1 MSTPEQPDVE
11 RLRQALASL
20 GDQSQWPDVDAER
33 LFAALHGEIDA
44 EARRRIVDELIEN
57 PRAAAVWRLA
67 RELDPVEASTAATA
81 PLAPTTKTR
90 SWTWL
95 PIAATLLLAVGGVWQ
110 FVPRESDAPTYR
122 SSEIRRIDSLLPE
135 GGRLSR
141 AEPSLR
147 WSAIAGARYRVRVL
161 TPGLDVLDESED
173 LETATYRLSPTVLSR
188 IPAGGR
194 LLWQVEAK
202 TAGTDPIVSPTFSA
216 TLD

>member
-20 GDQSQWPDVDAER
+20 GDQSQWPEVDAER

-44 EARRRIVDELIEN
+44 EARRKVVDELIEN

-67 RELDPVEASTAATA
+67 RELDPVEASSDSTA

-90 SWTWL
+90 PWAWL
-95 PIAATLLLAVGGVWQ
+95 PIAATLFLAVGAIWQ
-110 FVPRESDAPTYR
+110 FVPRQSEVPSYR
-122 SSEIRRIDSLLPE
+122 SGEARRIDSLLPE
-135 GGRLSR
+135 SGRLSR
-141 AEPSLR
+141 AEPVLR
-147 WSAIAGARYRVRVL
+147 WRVIEGARYRVRVL
-161 TPGLDVLDESED
+161 TPDLDVLDESEE
-173 LETATYRLSPTVLSR
+173 LHTATYRLTPTVLSR

-194 LLWQVEAK
+194 LLWQVEAR
-202 TAGTDPIVSPTFSA
+202 TPGTDPVISPTFSA